1 MVSHPETSSDSPI
14 GSDRDRGRDMHDYI
28 FACVIELKWNW
39 HHAFHMHWGTLG
51 R

>member
-14 GSDRDRGRDMHDYI
+14 GSDQDRGHDNM
-28 FACVIELKWNW
+28 C
-39 HHAFHMHWGTLG
+39 HMDTCS